1 MPDGAYQSIVVLRP
15 IAFRRHQHAKRLW
28 VNQARANW
36 RRGNLMMHIRIK
48 RSGVRE
54 VTHRF
59 ILGNQQDIGIRVR
72 DRFKNVRIKRAKYGR
87 G

>member
-1 MPDGAYQSIVVLRP
+1 
-15 IAFRRHQHAKRLW
+15 
-28 VNQARANW
+28 
-36 RRGNLMMHIRIK
+36 MMHIRIK

-72 DRFKNVRIKRAKYGR
+72 DRFKNVRIKLQLNAVAVEST
-87 G
+87 